1 MNRLSHKRPAAL
13 SRFYFG
19 SAYYPE
25 QWDEAAR
32 TDDGRRMKE
41 AGWNC
46 VRMAEFAWDRLEVRE
61 GVFDF
66 SLFDQSIHELGGA
79 GIATILCTP
88 TAAPPRWLTVRHPE
102 VLRVDENGVPL
113 QHGSR
118 QHVSHASPV
127 FRDYS
132 RGITRAMAEHF
143 RDNPHVVG
151 WQTDN
156 EFHCHFSEDHSD
168 AARGAFVEF
177 LRGKFNDDI
186 SALNAAW
193 GTAFWAQTYN
203 SFEDIPTPR
212 RLRPAEPNPAH
223 QLDYFRFL
231 SHAVTVFQRDQ
242 VEILRQVQP
251 QWFVTHNGCFEHI
264 DYRGEFGRDLDMLSY
279 DSYPFFQHDPQRR
292 AADHAFNLD
301 RTRAWTGNFM
311 LMEQQSGPG
320 GQAPYFHDNPEPG
333 EMRRMAY
340 TSIARGADSLFFFR
354 WRTARFGAEQYWCG
368 ILDQDNIPRRRYRE
382 VAQLGAELKRIGP
395 EVLQTSVY
403 VDVAVAAS
411 DMDVMDSDR
420 TYSLG
425 LPTSTKVGETPH
437 EWLFRHGFAVG
448 CVHPSDDLSG
458 LKLYIIP
465 HWTVFDPAWLANLE
479 AFVRQGGTLVLGA
492 RSATRDLN
500 NNVVAEPLPGA
511 LRALAGVIVEEYG
524 RQNAPEKRPLH
535 IQLESGSI
543 ASTLWYE
550 ALQPQVGTEVP
561 AHWQG
566 RHLTG
571 QPAITLRRLE
581 RGHVVYVGSYLTKE
595 LVDALL
601 PRLAKL
607 SGASP
612 LLPSAVSG
620 VEIVRRDG
628 AGKRLWFFIN
638 HAEETITLR
647 DVPHG
652 ADLITD
658 DVIVGT
664 LMLHANGVAVIK
676 QVLPLASAA

>member
-1 MNRLSHKRPAAL
+1 MNCQSHKRPAAL

-32 TDDGRRMKE
+32 TDDRQRMKE

-61 GVFDF
+61 GAFDF
-66 SLFDQSIHELGGA
+66 SLFDQTIRELGRL

-127 FRDYS
+127 FREYS
-132 RGITRAMAEHF
+132 RKITRAMAEHF
-143 RDNPHVVG
+143 RHNPHVVG

-168 AARGAFVEF
+168 SAQEAFVEF
-177 LRGKFNDDI
+177 LRRKFNDDI

-212 RLRPAEPNPAH
+212 RLKPAEPNPAL

-251 QWFVTHNGCFEHI
+251 QWFITHNGCFEHI
-264 DYRGEFGRDLDMLSY
+264 DYRGEFGRDLDMLGY
-279 DSYPFFQHDPQRR
+279 DSYPFFQDDPQRR

-311 LMEQQSGPG
+311 LLEQQSGPG

-368 ILDQDNIPRRRYRE
+368 ILDHDDIPRRRFLE
-382 VAQLGAELKRIGP
+382 AAQLGAELKRIGP
-395 EVLQTSVY
+395 AVLRTSVY

-420 TYSLG
+420 TYPLG
-425 LPTSTKVGETPH
+425 LPGSVKIAEIPH

-479 AFVRQGGTLVLGA
+479 AFVRQGGTLVIGA

-500 NNVVAEPLPGA
+500 NNVVAEPLPGL
-511 LRALAGVIVEEYG
+511 LRPLAGVTIEEYG
-524 RQNAPEKRPLH
+524 RQNAPEKRPLR
-535 IQLESGSI
+535 IQLESGSMT
-543 ASTLWYE
+543 STLWYE
-550 ALQPQVGTEVP
+550 ALQPQAGTEVL
-561 AHWQG
+561 AHWHG

-571 QPAITLRRLE
+571 RPAITLHRLD
-581 RGHVVYVGSYLTKE
+581 RGHVVYVGSYLTQE
-595 LVDALL
+595 LVDALS
-601 PRLAKL
+601 PRLANL

-612 LLPSAVSG
+612 LLPSAGSG

-628 AGKRLWFFIN
+628 DGARLWFFIN
-638 HAEETITLR
+638 HADETITLR

-652 ADLITD
+652 TDLITD
-658 DVIVGT
+658 DVIAGT